1 MPIMIKFTAPED
13 LIVRM
18 TNEVTNELNDK
29 ERNMLALLSENPKYT
44 LLQLAEKTGMSRKS
58 VAGYLKKLKEKNIIE
73 RVGTKRSGYWK
84 INNR

>member
-1 MPIMIKFTAPED
+1 MIKFTAPED
-13 LIVRM
+13 IIVRM

-29 ERNMLALLSENPKYT
+29 ERNMLALLSENSKYT

>member
-29 ERNMLALLSENPKYT
+29 ERNMLALLSENSKYT

>member
-1 MPIMIKFTAPED
+1 MIKFTAPED

-29 ERNMLALLSENPKYT
+29 ERNMLALLSENSKYT